1 MILIREIEKK
11 DISYLSKVSQTPGF
25 INIPNDDDLLTEK
38 IQTSIDSF
46 KSKTPGLRGKYVFVA
61 EDLENKQVIG
71 TSMVAGQHGTEESP
85 HFYFEV
91 GVEKKYSKTINTG
104 FIHGTLKLEQMTDGP
119 SELGGL
125 ILDEEFRKH
134 EAKIGR
140 QLSFVRFLYM
150 AMHPER
156 FKERVIAELLP
167 PLNKKGQSPLWEA
180 VGRRFTN
187 MDYWEA
193 DRLCQKN
200 KEFILA
206 LFPRTKIYTSFL
218 PAEARNSIGKVSK
231 DTEPVLKMLTR
242 IGFKYT
248 DQVDPFDGGP
258 HLWASVQ
265 ELMPIQKFKK
275 LKWQRGGSQTSTEQH
290 TSFLITPLHASGS
303 FRAVSVVGSEND
315 DRFIFSGTEA
325 DAKKIE
331 KELNLTTESI
341 VGVIP
346 YE

>member
-11 DISYLSKVSQTPGF
+11 DISYLSKVSQIPGF
-25 INIPNDDDLLTEK
+25 INIPNDDDLLIEK

-46 KSKTPGLRGKYVFVA
+46 KAKAPGFHGKYVFVA
-61 EDLENKQVIG
+61 EDLDQKQVIG

-104 FIHGTLKLEQMTDGP
+104 FIHGTLKLEQMTNGP

-134 EAKIGR
+134 ESKIGR

-150 AMHPER
+150 AMNRER

-193 DRLCQKN
+193 DQLCQKN

-206 LFPRTKIYTSFL
+206 LFPKTKVYTSFL
-218 PAEARNSIGKVSK
+218 PAEARNAIGKVSK
-231 DTEPVLKMLTR
+231 NTEPVQKMLTR

-258 HLWASVQ
+258 HLWADVS
-265 ELMPIQKFKK
+265 ELMPIKAFKK
-275 LKWQRGGSQTSTEQH
+275 LQWSGAAQPTSDQAS
-290 TSFLITPLHASGS
+290 SFLITSYPASHPFKALSLIGEVDGDQ
-303 FRAVSVVGSEND
+303 FVYH
-315 DRFIFSGTEA
+315 GTESE
-325 DAKKIE
+325 AKKIE
-331 KELNLTTESI
+331 KELGINTNSTL
-341 VGVIP
+341 GVIP